1 MKKLRKLRSKLL
13 LSKKK
18 SLSFENFWGFSTLFF
33 LNRVQ
38 LRDLLLYSKL
48 ISHQNKNFCFYL
60 NFQMRLLSKRG
71 KSWES
76 VKGQVLGYIER
87 LYGIGHGSGTSFK
100 RCPLAVLKENC
111 FCMHFRKNGISPRWL
126 KRVLF
131 FLLLFLG
138 FVCMKKMAPRN
149 WGECQGFYLKWGSE
163 NGPWKWVYGPL
174 VANVGIFSAI
184 LRAKWRPCGWSSKPS
199 KPFLVLPHN
208 TRMTA
213 SQSFTT

>member
-1 MKKLRKLRSKLL
+1 MSHSLVCARFFSIIIFWDAHQKIICEKWTLFISSNLKTQF
-13 LSKKK
+13 LSKAIIAQQMVKRQNL
-18 SLSFENFWGFSTLFF
+18 SLWVNYNIGI
-33 LNRVQ
+33 Q
-38 LRDLLLYSKL
+38 
-48 ISHQNKNFCFYL
+48 YL
-60 NFQMRLLSKRG
+60 PWKPIF
-71 KSWES
+71 
-76 VKGQVLGYIER
+76 
-87 LYGIGHGSGTSFK
+87 
-100 RCPLAVLKENC
+100 LKENC

-126 KRVLF
+126 NMVLF